1 VSALTALDPRL
12 VRRARADQIAILFA
26 QWGRTTSSMT
36 LGGLILCAVMWNVA
50 PRGELVLWLG
60 AILLNQAWR
69 YVLTR
74 RYRAAAPP
82 PEDRERWGRAWAIG
96 STIAGAL
103 WGAAGVLWFAP
114 GDIGHQ
120 ALLIVCLF
128 GVIMG
133 GINLTSV
140 YKPTL
145 YGFAL
150 PTLAPLIGR
159 VALEGDQLHAF
170 IAAVL
175 LVVLGFILRFGH
187 NLNNLMTQSLAIRY
201 DNSY

>member
-74 RYRAAAPP
+74 RYRAAAGGSRALGPRVG
-82 PEDRERWGRAWAIG
+82 DRLDHRRGAVGRG
-96 STIAGAL
+96 RCAL
-103 WGAAGVLWFAP
+103 VRTG
-114 GDIGHQ
+114 
-120 ALLIVCLF
+120 
-128 GVIMG
+128 
-133 GINLTSV
+133 
-140 YKPTL
+140 
-145 YGFAL
+145 
-150 PTLAPLIGR
+150 
-159 VALEGDQLHAF
+159 
-170 IAAVL
+170 
-175 LVVLGFILRFGH
+175 
-187 NLNNLMTQSLAIRY
+187 
-201 DNSY
+201 

>member
-1 VSALTALDPRL
+1 MAELTALDPRL
-12 VRRARADQIAILFA
+12 VQRARADQIATLFT

-50 PRGELVLWLG
+50 PHGELALWLG
-60 AILLNQAWR
+60 AILLNQGWR
-69 YVLTR
+69 YELAR
-74 RYRAAAPP
+74 RYRAASPRPA
-82 PEDRERWGRAWAIG
+82 DRERWGRAWAIG

-103 WGAAGVLWFAP
+103 WGTTGVLWFAH

-145 YGFAL
+145 YGFCAL
-150 PTLAPLIGR
+150 ASRHGAR
-159 VALEGDQLHAF
+159 SA
-170 IAAVL
+170 
-175 LVVLGFILRFGH
+175 
-187 NLNNLMTQSLAIRY
+187 
-201 DNSY
+201 